1 MAWINTQTLMENITK
16 NNDFK
21 NVTRLHEP
29 LSAFTNQIQIIVQA
43 IKLSKSIN
51 TFSNYSDTSTKFI
64 PKKND
69 KCANKE
75 IASFVC
81 KIKTNEQK
89 DNIAMTIFDIS
100 NTTAYC
106 LELNIYKDGEIK
118 FKNDSSISVTK
129 HFQQIFSWTDTLKDI
144 VEWIEQTINTNNNL
158 PNPAFEALLSESK
171 KLKSLDNLGKNIE
184 LF

>member
-21 NVTRLHEP
+21 NETRLYEP

-43 IKLSKSIN
+43 IKLSKTIN
-51 TFSNYSDTSTKFI
+51 TISPLNNYVVTV
-64 PKKND
+64 ND
-69 KCANKE
+69 PWANKQ
-75 IASFVC
+75 IVSFAC
-81 KIKTNEQK
+81 KTKTNEPK
-89 DNIAMTIFDIS
+89 DDITITAIDIS
-100 NTTAYC
+100 NTTSYC
-106 LELNIYKDGEIK
+106 LELNIYTK
-118 FKNDSSISVTK
+118 SPISFPQSPK

-144 VEWIEQTINTNNNL
+144 VEWIEQTNNNL

-171 KLKSLDNLGKNIE
+171 KLKSIDNLGKNIE